1 MPTYQFH
8 ALLTR
13 IGLALAAGVLIA
25 IVPVAWRK
33 TRYEPSIPRR
43 IFFYVLALV
52 ALVAFGFYASY
63 LWQRFAP
70 ADFTFPGMPPA
81 TFSRPCPQPSA
92 GRRKPVAAPLQAPP
106 NLR

>member
-8 ALLTR
+8 AILTR

-33 TRYEPSIPRR
+33 TRYEPSLPRR
-43 IFFYVLALV
+43 IFFSVLALA

-63 LWQRFAP
+63 LWQRFVPRAP
-70 ADFTFPGMPPA
+70 AAPA
-81 TFSRPCPQPSA
+81 AVAYPAAPAAP
-92 GRRKPVAAPLQAPP
+92 AAPLSSAP
-106 NLR
+106 

>member
-43 IFFYVLALV
+43 IFYYVLALA
-52 ALVAFGFYASY
+52 ALVAFGFYVSY
-63 LWQRFAP
+63 LWQRFVPRAP
-70 ADFTFPGMPPA
+70 AAPAAVTYPAAPAAPPA
-81 TFSRPCPQPSA
+81 PLS
-92 GRRKPVAAPLQAPP
+92 VAP
-106 NLR
+106 

>member
-43 IFFYVLALV
+43 IFYYVLALA
-52 ALVAFGFYASY
+52 ALVAFGFYVSY
-63 LWQRFAP
+63 LWQRFVPRAP
-70 ADFTFPGMPPA
+70 AAPA
-81 TFSRPCPQPSA
+81 AVTYP
-92 GRRKPVAAPLQAPP
+92 AAPAAP
-106 NLR
+106 

>member
-43 IFFYVLALV
+43 IFFYLLALA
-52 ALVAFGFYASY
+52 ALVAFGFYVSY

-70 ADFTFPGMPPA
+70 AEPA
-81 TFSRPCPQPSA
+81 APAAVAYPAAPA
-92 GRRKPVAAPLQAPP
+92 APAAPLSAAP
-106 NLR
+106 

>member
-8 ALLTR
+8 AILTR

-33 TRYEPSIPRR
+33 TRYEPSLPRR
-43 IFFYVLALV
+43 IFFSVLALA

-63 LWQRFAP
+63 LWQRFVPREPVAP
-70 ADFTFPGMPPA
+70 AAVTYPAAPAAPPA
-81 TFSRPCPQPSA
+81 PLS
-92 GRRKPVAAPLQAPP
+92 VAP
-106 NLR
+106 

>member
-1 MPTYQFH
+1 MPTYQLH

-43 IFFYVLALV
+43 IFFYGLALA

-63 LWQRFAP
+63 LWRRFVPREPAAPAPVAYPAAPAAP
-70 ADFTFPGMPPA
+70 ADPLSA
-81 TFSRPCPQPSA
+81 TP
-92 GRRKPVAAPLQAPP
+92 
-106 NLR
+106 

>member
-8 ALLTR
+8 AILTR

-43 IFFYVLALV
+43 VLFYIVALAALV
-52 ALVAFGFYASY
+52 GFGFYASY

-70 ADFTFPGMPPA
+70 REP
-81 TFSRPCPQPSA
+81 
-92 GRRKPVAAPLQAPP
+92 AAPAAVTYPAVPAAPTAP
-106 NLR
+106 FSAAP